1 MPIHAKRSSYIRD
14 LILGLQE
21 IDNYDQQRLALTNAA
36 PLIRRKT
43 GFGSEIADH
52 AEDLAAR
59 LTGLHDKFEMEDF
72 QKYRLQ
78 AMIAMVVALPSRM
91 GPWFA
96 KTFFNGDYSTS
107 QRASILTA
115 LGMAARELGG
125 YKEKDSSLTGAK
137 SVEFPTKMLPEKL
150 HKLYSGQIDQLTKQ
164 LEDTMIKPMALEAAD
179 KTAGPDVLKVRTF
192 SSRMEVEKTRK
203 RPIANDLAKI
213 VAESFFFPLTGRWWI
228 NVQA

>member
-1 MPIHAKRSSYIRD
+1 
-14 LILGLQE
+14 LQD
-21 IDNYDQQRLALTNAA
+21 IDNYDQQRLALINAA
-36 PLIRRKT
+36 SLIRRKT

-59 LTGLHDKFEMEDF
+59 LIGLHDKFEMEDF

-78 AMIAMVVALPSRM
+78 GMIAIVVALPSRM

-107 QRASILTA
+107 QRASVLTT

-125 YKEKDSSLTGAK
+125 YKEQDSSLTGAK
-137 SVEFPTKMLPEKL
+137 TIEFPTKMLPGRL
-150 HKLYSGQIDQLTKQ
+150 HNLYTGQIDQLAMQ
-164 LEDTMIKPMALEAAD
+164 LEHTMIKPMALEAAD
-179 KTAGPDVLKVRTF
+179 KTAGLDVLKVRTF
-192 SSRMEVEKTRK
+192 SSRMETEKRRK
-203 RPIANDLAKI
+203 RPIANELAKI

-228 NVQA
+228 NLQA